1 MNALGPVI
9 HEAFHKMLEIVSRQT
24 SSQTHISFSV
34 FSMGV
39 LAPADPELCIMEF
52 ELVTNAM
59 ATYILRSL
67 DLLGGAGDF
76 GLMSL
81 VEKTSMIG
89 SIDFTCSLQECR

>member
-9 HEAFHKMLEIVSRQT
+9 PEAFHKMLEIVSRQT
-24 SSQTHISFSV
+24 SSLIHISFSV
-34 FSMGV
+34 FCMGV
-39 LAPADPELCIMEF
+39 LVPAGPELCIMEF
-52 ELVTNAM
+52 ELVTNVM

-67 DLLGGAGDF
+67 DLLGGADEF

-89 SIDFTCSLQECR
+89 SMDFIHSLQECR